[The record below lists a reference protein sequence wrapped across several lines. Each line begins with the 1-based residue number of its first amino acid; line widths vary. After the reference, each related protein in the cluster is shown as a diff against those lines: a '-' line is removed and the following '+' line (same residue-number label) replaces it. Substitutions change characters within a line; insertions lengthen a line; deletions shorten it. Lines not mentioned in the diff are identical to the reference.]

1 MSKQAWEEMRE
12 MFLECI
18 NVMKGVS
25 VTSFYFIQEK
35 ELVSEFAGEQI
46 QKKIQFDQFWVCLLS
61 N

>member
-46 QKKIQFDQFWVCLLS
+46 
-61 N
+61 